1 MGAIIAIT
9 GKAGAGKSTVLA
21 NLACLYAHS
30 KATVGVLSSDLRYS
44 SLPYIF
50 GGLDEIP
57 AEKTLGMLFGRPD
70 LKDTFTEY
78 KHLPN
83 LFVSTPAPKESCMA
97 YEPPDEAGILKF
109 LNMLSSAFDFTIIE
123 AGEVKFNQFAGLACR
138 DADILIN
145 VVEASLQGIK
155 WEQSCYEILPMLR
168 GGKNIIN
175 LLNEPHAPSSIKD
188 IENHIGHGIDV
199 SIRHSAAVSN
209 SHKKGLPVVIDANAG
224 VGARRFEKRMTK
236 LYSLI
241 GGLMQQ

>member
-9 GKAGAGKSTVLA
+9 GKAGAGKSTVLS

-30 KATVGVLSSDLRYS
+30 TATVGVLSCDLRYS
-44 SLPYIF
+44 SLPHIF

-78 KHLPN
+78 KHVPN
-83 LFVSTPAPKESCMA
+83 LFVSAPAPKESCMA

-109 LNMLSSAFDFTIIE
+109 LEMISVAFDFTLIE
-123 AGEVKFNQFAGLACR
+123 AGEVKFNQLSGLACR
-138 DADILIN
+138 DADILVN
-145 VVEASLQGIK
+145 VVEASLQGIA
-155 WEQSCYEILPMLR
+155 WEQSCYEPLHMLR

-175 LLNEPHAPSSIKD
+175 VLNEPHGSSSIKD
-188 IENHIGHGIDV
+188 MGNHIGHSIDLA
-199 SIRHSAAVSN
+199 IRHSAAVSN

-224 VGARRFEKRMTK
+224 FGARRFEKRMTK

>member
-9 GKAGAGKSTVLA
+9 GKAGVGKSTVLS

-30 KATVGVLSSDLRYS
+30 KATVGVLSCDLRYS
-44 SLPYIF
+44 SLPHIF

-57 AEKTLGMLFGRPD
+57 AEKSLGMLFGRTD
-70 LKDTFTEY
+70 LKDTFIEY
-78 KHLPN
+78 KHVPN
-83 LFVSTPAPKESCMA
+83 LFVSAPAPMESCLA

-123 AGEVKFNQFAGLACR
+123 AGEVKFNQFAGLACH